1 MATEGDRPRILVVE
15 DNADLQTLLNEVLSI
30 SYTVAGVS
38 SGEEAVA
45 VARTFK
51 PDLVLLDF
59 HLPGMNG
66 GEAGRRIKQEAAPRF
81 VPVLVLSAL
90 ADQLESSHMV
100 NSTCCDALVAKP
112 APLVTIRAKVES
124 LLYSDS
130 EIT

>member
-1 MATEGDRPRILVVE
+1 MVSEGDRPRILIVE

-30 SYTVAGVS
+30 NYTVEGAS

-51 PDLVLLDF
+51 PALVLLDF
-59 HLPGMNG
+59 QLPGMNG
-66 GEAGRRIKQEAAPRF
+66 GEAARRIKQEAAPRF

-90 ADQLESSHMV
+90 ADQLESDDMV
-100 NSTCCDALVAKP
+100 NPTCCDALVAKP

-130 EIT
+130 DIT

>member
-1 MATEGDRPRILVVE
+1 MATEGDRPRILIVE
-15 DNADLQTLLNEVLSI
+15 DNADLQNLLNEVLSI
-30 SYTVAGVS
+30 NYTVTGAS

-59 HLPGMNG
+59 QLPGMNG
-66 GEAGRRIKQEAAPRF
+66 SEAGRRIKQDAAPRF

-90 ADQLESSHMV
+90 ADQLES
-100 NSTCCDALVAKP
+100 NNILNATCCDALVAKP

>member
-1 MATEGDRPRILVVE
+1 MATEGDRPRILIVE

-30 SYTVAGVS
+30 NYTVAGAS

-45 VARTFK
+45 IARTFK

-59 HLPGMNG
+59 QLPGMNG
-66 GEAGRRIKQEAAPRF
+66 SEAGRRIKQEAAPRF
-81 VPVLVLSAL
+81 VPVLILSAL
-90 ADQLESSHMV
+90 ADQLESSDLV
-100 NSTCCDALVAKP
+100 NSSCCDALVAKP

-124 LLYSDS
+124 LLYSHS

>member
-1 MATEGDRPRILVVE
+1 MVSEGDRPRILIVE

-30 SYTVAGVS
+30 NYTVEGAS

-59 HLPGMNG
+59 QLPGMNG
-66 GEAGRRIKQEAAPRF
+66 SEAARRIKQEAAPRF

-90 ADQLESSHMV
+90 ADQLESNDMV

-124 LLYSDS
+124 LLYSESD
-130 EIT
+130 IT